1 MPGESKEQIL
11 KSPILKKYQN
21 LGYEVL
27 ILHEPIDEF
36 TMQHITEFDKKKI
49 LSIAKDEASPLD

>member
-1 MPGESKEQIL
+1 L

>member
-1 MPGESKEQIL
+1 LPGESKEQIL